1 MPPRD
6 VTAEYLCLNADATGT
21 VSLHAA
27 RRGARVFAFEWDP
40 VLLKDL
46 EASVR
51 ANNFE
56 DRVTIIA
63 AFPCARGGS
72 AVMFRRLQRA
82 GSYAGRWQHV

>member
-1 MPPRD
+1 M
-6 VTAEYLCLNADATGT
+6 
-21 VSLHAA
+21 SLHAA
-27 RRGARVFAFEWDP
+27 HRGARVFAFEWDP

-56 DRVTIIA
+56 HRVTIVA
-63 AFPCARGGS
+63 AFPCARDGS